1 MVSLKNKSKGFTIV
15 ELLIVIVV
23 IGILATLVIVTFT
36 GIQQKARDSKRK
48 TDLGAIQA
56 SLESYYSSNNTY
68 PTLTDFNDTTASTG
82 WITTNMKG
90 FDTNSLYDP
99 KLPTASAN
107 PLVATTTANHYVY
120 AVTPSG
126 CSDAAAAAN
135 PCTNYS
141 ITATLESGGTFSKQ
155 SNN

>member
-23 IGILATLVIVTFT
+23 IGILATLVLVTFT

-68 PTLTDFNDTTASTG
+68 PTYDDLNSST
-82 WITTNMKG
+82 WVSSNMKG
-90 FDTNSLYDP
+90 FDFNALRDP
-99 KLPTASAN
+99 KQASNASTPMLN
-107 PLVATTTANHYVY
+107 AAPGSGVYQYGYV
-120 AVTPSG
+120 VTPSSCVDDG
-126 CSDAAAAAN
+126 SGTACSN
-135 PCTNYS
+135 YTITTN
-141 ITATLESGGTFSKQ
+141 LEGGGTFSKN